1 MRQNRIYTIWRRTFP
16 AGDVCAVKRLC
27 GIYSPRQLQ
36 NIIENEKARSDRH
49 GTALS
54 LLVYDLSPLAQQE
67 MPRFIASLLKTVRRT
82 DHVGWIEKSAVGVVL
97 PFSSKAGAQAFLDHC
112 WSEDRLPR
120 VSVQVYTY
128 PDQWLSR
135 SPETDNDGSER
146 GNDGTRAA
154 RSPIDASRLDRM
166 AFVEMPPIWKRTI
179 DIVGAMAGLL
189 LASPIMALTAA
200 FIKLVSPGP
209 VMYRQSRVGIGRR
222 EFVFFKF
229 RTMHV
234 ATTDSSHADYVRQLI
249 AGNQTMEKLDEK
261 DPRIIRGGSV
271 IRKTCIDELPQL
283 YNILRGDMSLVGPR
297 PCIPYEADEYL
308 RWHAERFS
316 VLPGLTGLWQ
326 VSGKN
331 RLTFEQMIRLDITYQ
346 NRMSPWLDLWIIL
359 LTIPTV
365 LGLVLDAVHRK
376 LGSVGSTA
384 TVTTD
389 TVVHL
394 SSRQG

>member
-1 MRQNRIYTIWRRTFP
+1 
-16 AGDVCAVKRLC
+16 
-27 GIYSPRQLQ
+27 
-36 NIIENEKARSDRH
+36 
-49 GTALS
+49 
-54 LLVYDLSPLAQQE
+54 
-67 MPRFIASLLKTVRRT
+67 
-82 DHVGWIEKSAVGVVL
+82 
-97 PFSSKAGAQAFLDHC
+97 
-112 WSEDRLPR
+112 
-120 VSVQVYTY
+120 
-128 PDQWLSR
+128 
-135 SPETDNDGSER
+135 
-146 GNDGTRAA
+146 
-154 RSPIDASRLDRM
+154 
-166 AFVEMPPIWKRTI
+166 MPPIWKRTI